1 MTKAVEQWASGK
13 EGFLRPGVIGK
24 VDLEAQK
31 GRGWGRI
38 GRGCE
43 GGRELRRGFWLVGAF
58 GGAVEIRWA
67 LSAAEELNGSSNHC
81 SCGLRVSTAAHA
93 RPPKEIS
100 TQGLGWNKDHAL
112 FVVSLL
118 GP

>member
-1 MTKAVEQWASGK
+1 M
-13 EGFLRPGVIGK
+13 
-24 VDLEAQK
+24 
-31 GRGWGRI
+31 
-38 GRGCE
+38 
-43 GGRELRRGFWLVGAF
+43 GGF

-81 SCGLRVSTAAHA
+81 SCGLRFSTAAHA
-93 RPPKEIS
+93 WPLKEIS

-118 GP
+118 GALRLEKKRTELLPPRFRKRRRRMEGSRHRQVVFPKPKFS

>member
-1 MTKAVEQWASGK
+1 M
-13 EGFLRPGVIGK
+13 
-24 VDLEAQK
+24 DLEAQK

-38 GRGCE
+38 GRGCG

-67 LSAAEELNGSSNHC
+67 LSAAEELNGSSNRY
-81 SCGLRVSTAAHA
+81 SCGLRLAQLAT
-93 RPPKEIS
+93 KEIS
-100 TQGLGWNKDHAL
+100 TQDLRWNKDHAL